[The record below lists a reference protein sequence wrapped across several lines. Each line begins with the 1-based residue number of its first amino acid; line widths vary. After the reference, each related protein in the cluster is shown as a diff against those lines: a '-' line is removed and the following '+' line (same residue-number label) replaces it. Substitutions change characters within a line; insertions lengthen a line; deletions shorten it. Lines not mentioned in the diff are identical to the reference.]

1 VSDTDQFVT
10 SESTDMQDTAK
21 EQAQNVAASA
31 KNEAG
36 NVVETAKE
44 QAQVVTSDVREQAK
58 QLTDEARSQLTDHA
72 FAQRDNAVQ
81 SLRSIGDELTG
92 MSDQAIDPGIGAQLT
107 REVGGMAHKS
117 ADFLQEREPGQLVEE
132 VREFARRRPGA
143 FLIGAAAAGFLVG
156 RVTRN
161 AKSAHSSGSAN
172 GSSDGGRA
180 LVTPTAV
187 DIYASPAGRPAV
199 EHDSWGPESSTYPAM
214 PPIHSEPGVVR

>member
-132 VREFARRRPGA
+132 VREFARR
-143 FLIGAAAAGFLVG
+143 LLVP
-156 RVTRN
+156 
-161 AKSAHSSGSAN
+161 S
-172 GSSDGGRA
+172 
-180 LVTPTAV
+180 
-187 DIYASPAGRPAV
+187 
-199 EHDSWGPESSTYPAM
+199 
-214 PPIHSEPGVVR
+214 